1 MSNFQKWEKLKKDLL
16 SSKEME
22 GSDIY
27 VFFKEND
34 CLYVGKS
41 NNLRRRIGYQFM
53 KHLLED
59 LSDEEMVD
67 EYLVKD
73 AYFKILPMESK
84 GLDEFETYLISE
96 LNPIY
101 TIDGKGVGKHVR
113 GGCTILQYGMAGTEN
128 QKHYKYKFKRWIG
141 AVQLR

>member
-41 NNLRRRIGYQFM
+41 NNLRRRI
-53 KHLLED
+53 LED

-101 TIDGKGVGKHVR
+101 NRRKKSRQTR
-113 GGCTILQYGMAGTEN
+113 
-128 QKHYKYKFKRWIG
+128 
-141 AVQLR
+141 